1 MDRAN
6 KRRHAHEVLPGASH
20 ILGIFPAARQPILHF
35 AEHDRENPQIGRRV
49 TDELK
54 TGLDLA
60 AVAGG
65 IGSWFALIPDVAAI
79 LSIIWLALRI
89 WETETVKR
97 WTGRD

>member
-1 MDRAN
+1 MVYRA
-6 KRRHAHEVLPGASH
+6 K
-20 ILGIFPAARQPILHF
+20 
-35 AEHDRENPQIGRRV
+35 HDWKNTQIGRSM

-65 IGSWFALIPDVAAI
+65 IGSWFALVPDAAAI

-97 WTGRD
+97 WTRRS

>member
-1 MDRAN
+1 M
-6 KRRHAHEVLPGASH
+6 
-20 ILGIFPAARQPILHF
+20 
-35 AEHDRENPQIGRRV
+35 

-54 TGLDLA
+54 TGFDVA

-79 LSIIWLALRI
+79 LSIIWLTLRI

>member
-1 MDRAN
+1 MN
-6 KRRHAHEVLPGASH
+6 
-20 ILGIFPAARQPILHF
+20 
-35 AEHDRENPQIGRRV
+35 
-49 TDELK
+49 DEMK

-79 LSIIWLALRI
+79 LSIIWLVLRI

-97 WTGRD
+97 WTRRD